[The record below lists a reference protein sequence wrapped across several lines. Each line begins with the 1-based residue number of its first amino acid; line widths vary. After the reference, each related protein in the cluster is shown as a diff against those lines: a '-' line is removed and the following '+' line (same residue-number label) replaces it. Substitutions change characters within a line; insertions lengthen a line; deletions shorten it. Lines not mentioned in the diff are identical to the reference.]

1 MIGTRVRVTY
11 VDPKNEPEVLT
22 ITHYALGR
30 VARWARTHG
39 MPGFSIEEAKGMSEQ
54 ILALQLACWAE
65 KTRGM
70 EPAPDFD
77 GWCAKVDDFDPVGQD
92 TPGPTVAAP
101 GAA

>member
-11 VDPKNEPEVLT
+11 VDGKNPPEELT

-30 VARWARTHG
+30 VARWARTNG
-39 MPGFSIEEAKGMSEQ
+39 MPGFSIEDAQGISEQ

-70 EPAPDFD
+70 TPAPEFD
-77 GWCAKVDDFDPVGQD
+77 GWVAKVADFDPVGQD
-92 TPGPTVAAP
+92 TPDPTDAAR